1 LTLSILVALTISV
14 TARTITLGSAAPAE
28 EASATPPGSGSN
40 PPQTDEKAQSAQA
53 PRPRSEDLR
62 RRWESLPEKRRV
74 ELRRIHE
81 RLQELDP
88 AERKILMEK
97 LRGMEP
103 KERREAIRSARE
115 RAKENVERASPK
127 KARKDALRERLEKLP
142 PADRKRLLDAP
153 PAEIRAYLAERRRAT
168 LSKLPPAVREK
179 AESLP
184 PREQAEFLRRFRGE
198 QLFRETFRNPD
209 EVKALRSLAPR
220 EAAEALGIG
229 KPETRAVDRPPFLS
243 EETWS
248 RWKSLRPFE
257 KPRVLRHM
265 MQDRRETPSSPSP
278 APSPGLFSGRKQS

>member
-1 LTLSILVALTISV
+1 MRRFQTSTLSMLVALAISV
-14 TARTITLGSAAPAE
+14 AARTLTPGTVGVATAE
-28 EASATPPGSGSN
+28 EPSATPPRSGSN
-40 PPQTDEKAQSAQA
+40 PPETAEKAPGAKA
-53 PRPRSEDLR
+53 PRARNEDLR

-103 KERREAIRSARE
+103 KERREVIRRARE
-115 RAKENVERASPK
+115 RAKEGVERASPR
-127 KARKDALRERLEKLP
+127 KARKDAIRERLEKLP

-153 PAEIRAYLAERRRAT
+153 PAEVRAYLAERRRAT

-184 PREQAEFLRRFRGE
+184 PREQAEFLRRFRGS

-209 EVKALRSLAPR
+209 EVKALRSLTPGQ
-220 EAAEALGIG
+220 AAEALGIG
-229 KPETRAVDRPPFLS
+229 KPEAGAVDRPPFLS

-257 KPRVLRHM
+257 KPRVLRHL
-265 MQDRRETPSSPSP
+265 MQGRRENP
-278 APSPGLFSGRKQS
+278 